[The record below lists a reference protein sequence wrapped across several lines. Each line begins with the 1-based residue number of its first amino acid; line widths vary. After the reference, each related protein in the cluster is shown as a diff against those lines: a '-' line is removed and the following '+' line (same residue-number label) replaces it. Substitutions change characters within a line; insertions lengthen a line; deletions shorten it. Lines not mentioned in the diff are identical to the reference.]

1 MLTFVTFL
9 IIFFVVKNINHISW
23 REFSR
28 KLKKTQIL
36 PIRIVATIIS
46 VGLGSTWLFSLIL
59 LVTHLKTKS
68 FKTKWKTQLMFS
80 ILITTF
86 IILIITRWLWGP
98 FAYISYMNR
107 FRNMNWKYADY
118 FTIFMI
124 PIVFKSL
131 IEIPVYTVIIYAVMP
146 IINIA
151 KQKISFYKNKIF
163 TY

>member
-1 MLTFVTFL
+1 
-9 IIFFVVKNINHISW
+9 
-23 REFSR
+23 
-28 KLKKTQIL
+28 
-36 PIRIVATIIS
+36 
-46 VGLGSTWLFSLIL
+46 
-59 LVTHLKTKS
+59 
-68 FKTKWKTQLMFS
+68 
-80 ILITTF
+80 
-86 IILIITRWLWGP
+86 
-98 FAYISYMNR
+98 MNR